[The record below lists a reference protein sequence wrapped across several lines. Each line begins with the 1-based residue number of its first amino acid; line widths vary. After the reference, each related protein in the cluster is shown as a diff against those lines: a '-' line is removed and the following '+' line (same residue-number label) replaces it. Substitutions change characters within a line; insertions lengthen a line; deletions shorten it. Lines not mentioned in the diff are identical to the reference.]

1 MRGGRSGEVYGASA
15 ADSDSGKFK
24 FKFSTGSLTK
34 TSYGQSFQ
42 PVRHT
47 GTAKGKHGTL
57 AVRTTGRQF
66 PVLTRL
72 GLGFSGIN
80 NFVLSGTWSIVGG
93 TGRYAG
99 LKGGGAFVATMLHTT
114 TGPDEFDFSYRYEGF
129 VTRS

>member
-1 MRGGRSGEVYGASA
+1 MPATGLRPVAAHQEGSNFNRRNGGPN
-15 ADSDSGKFK
+15 
-24 FKFSTGSLTK
+24 STGLDI
-34 TSYGQSFQ
+34 
-42 PVRHT
+42 
-47 GTAKGKHGTL
+47 
-57 AVRTTGRQF
+57 
-66 PVLTRL
+66 